1 MLSYS
6 LRNDML
12 ISNLSR
18 RTAIS
23 RISGKAPLDADL
35 SHVHRYQ
42 GLGAAKASGAA
53 TSEAVGMS
61 AQPFRSSRLWGKG
74 HVSSLPPV
82 DREEGGA

>member
-23 RISGKAPLDADL
+23 RIGGKA
-35 SHVHRYQ
+35 
-42 GLGAAKASGAA
+42 
-53 TSEAVGMS
+53 
-61 AQPFRSSRLWGKG
+61 LWMQI
-74 HVSSLPPV
+74 
-82 DREEGGA
+82 